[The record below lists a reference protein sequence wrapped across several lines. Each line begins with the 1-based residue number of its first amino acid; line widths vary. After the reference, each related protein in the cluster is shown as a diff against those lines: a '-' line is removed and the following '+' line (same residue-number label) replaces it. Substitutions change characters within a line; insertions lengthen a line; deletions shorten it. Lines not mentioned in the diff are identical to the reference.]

1 MLLYFELSRLS
12 LRVKGKLVK
21 QNSLQLDKDIIGENL
36 SKYLGEEHIK
46 SLHISTAPPSALMS
60 MRTQKKLENFS
71 ESS

>member
-1 MLLYFELSRLS
+1 MLLYFELSKLS
-12 LRVKGKLVK
+12 LPAKGKLK
-21 QNSLQLDKDIIGENL
+21 QKILQLDKDIIEENL

-71 ESS
+71 ESY